1 MAEVINMPRLSDTME
16 EGNIVAW
23 LKKVGDPVKPGD
35 VLAEVETDKA
45 TMELESFYEGNLLY
59 IGVPEGPIQV
69 GALLA
74 IIGKVGED
82 ISSLITGDKS
92 EDKPDEKEKVS
103 KQESSSKEPE
113 QKEMDSDKKDTV
125 QQGSALVEDSST
137 DASIGQTDHR
147 LKASPL
153 AKSIAQESGPDLSS
167 VSGSGDGGRVV
178 KKDVMQA
185 MKAAKTQKSVSTAAV
200 NLEEKTVPLTQIRKT
215 IARRLSES
223 KYGAPHFY
231 VTTEVDMENLMA
243 TREQLNAIDDTK
255 ISYNDLVVKAVATA
269 LNRHPEINSSWST
282 DAIIYHADINIG
294 VAVATPEGLMVPVIK
309 NAEGKTLSQLNKEIK
324 ILAGK
329 AKEKKLSLDEMQGNT
344 FTISN
349 LGMFDVESFTAI
361 INPPDACILAV
372 SSIIS
377 KPVVKNNSVVPGHTM
392 KITLSCDH
400 RLIDGV
406 VAAKFLQTLKQM
418 MENPIFMLL

>member
-113 QKEMDSDKKDTV
+113 QKEMESDKKDTV

-153 AKSIAQESGPDLSS
+153 AKSIAQESGLDLSS

>member
-1 MAEVINMPRLSDTME
+1 ME

-153 AKSIAQESGPDLSS
+153 AKSIAQESGLDLSS

>member
-153 AKSIAQESGPDLSS
+153 AKSIAQESGLDLSS

>member
-82 ISSLITGDKS
+82 ISLLITGDKS

-153 AKSIAQESGPDLSS
+153 AKSIAQESGLDLSS

>member
-1 MAEVINMPRLSDTME
+1 
-16 EGNIVAW
+16 
-23 LKKVGDPVKPGD
+23 
-35 VLAEVETDKA
+35 
-45 TMELESFYEGNLLY
+45 
-59 IGVPEGPIQV
+59 
-69 GALLA
+69 
-74 IIGKVGED
+74 
-82 ISSLITGDKS
+82 
-92 EDKPDEKEKVS
+92 
-103 KQESSSKEPE
+103 
-113 QKEMDSDKKDTV
+113 MDSDKKDTV

-153 AKSIAQESGPDLSS
+153 AKSIAQESGLDLSS